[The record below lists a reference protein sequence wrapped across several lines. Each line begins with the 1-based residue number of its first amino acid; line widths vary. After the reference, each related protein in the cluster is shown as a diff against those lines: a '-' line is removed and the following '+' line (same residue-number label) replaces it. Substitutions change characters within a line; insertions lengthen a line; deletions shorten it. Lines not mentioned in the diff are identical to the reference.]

1 MSCNNPTDSAVQRP
15 GGPTYLIIWISEGDG
30 STGADVG
37 VMGADVGSTGADVGS
52 TGADVGSTGAEVGDT
67 GAGVMT
73 STLAASESDTG
84 TPVEAPT
91 PLIAALNGP
100 SGASDPSLVGPDRN
114 VTLPG
119 HKGPETGVDKP
130 PLGAGSLNTTLDT
143 HSPLVTGTV
152 IW

>member
-1 MSCNNPTDSAVQRP
+1 M
-15 GGPTYLIIWISEGDG
+15 IIWISEGDG

-37 VMGADVGSTGADVGS
+37 VMGADVGSTGADVGSTGAAVGS

-84 TPVEAPT
+84 APVEAPT
-91 PLIAALNGP
+91 PLTAALNGP
-100 SGASDPSLVGPDRN
+100 SGASEPNLVGPDMY

-119 HKGPETGVDKP
+119 HKGPETEVDKP

-143 HSPLVTGTV
+143 HSPLVAGTV